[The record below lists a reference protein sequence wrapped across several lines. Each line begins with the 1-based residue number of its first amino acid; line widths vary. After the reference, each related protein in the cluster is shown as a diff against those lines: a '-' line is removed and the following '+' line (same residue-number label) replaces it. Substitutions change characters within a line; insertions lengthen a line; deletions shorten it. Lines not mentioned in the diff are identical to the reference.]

1 MEFKSDRIWGG
12 RVSGVSSLSE
22 MAGCREVGGAFS
34 LSADWEGEAVVW
46 LETLP
51 GCEAT
56 LACVGTARCGE
67 EGGCEGDV

>member
-12 RVSGVSSLSE
+12 RVLGVSSLSE
-22 MAGCREVGGAFS
+22 LVGCREVGGAFS
-34 LSADWEGEAVVW
+34 LSANWEEDAVFW

-51 GCEAT
+51 GCEAA

-67 EGGCEGDV
+67 EGVCEGNA